1 MLSKRGW
8 LSKRLSGARDK
19 LRVMDRH
26 NTDKNPQNTRDINR
40 DLEKRLGASGQ
51 PQVRL
56 GESASAFSATEHFDG
71 LAGALVE
78 GSARV
83 DYSKPYAILGGAGTG
98 KTSLLIAA
106 ARDFLL
112 QGGSASEIMFF
123 APSKEAATAVR
134 ASLYER
140 VAGEG
145 DYAASGTFVRSVHS
159 WAFAFYRSVQA
170 LRGKK
175 PPRLITGAEHDMQIR
190 EILRGTAQD
199 GNRYWPDNVVP
210 ALDYAG
216 FAQQLRDL
224 LLRATER
231 GLSAADLRELGV
243 AHDRPMWEGAGH
255 FLEEYQQVQR
265 LSRTESLNA
274 SELLH
279 ATLGAFEC
287 PEGAQVVEQQRERVK
302 LLLVDDAHNLDPAS
316 ARLIQSFIA
325 PGTRTLIAGDP
336 DQCVFHFRGADE
348 AFLDSYSQDP
358 DHRVVLS
365 ASYRLT
371 PPAAQ
376 SVNAV
381 RRHLSAQ
388 PSRVELRSAG
398 AGETVG
404 AAVAES
410 MSADSVQVTIAPTET
425 AERLKIVDV
434 VRRAHVEDSVPWDD
448 IAVIVRGT
456 GSIARVRRSLM
467 AYGVPVKVDPTSVVL
482 AEQPLV
488 RMLLLAA
495 EASYR
500 DLTVAEMSDLLEGSV
515 GGADPVMVRRVH
527 RAVALAIRS
536 AQLAGQALRQHDNG
550 APFQAADYVTELLN
564 RPEAPEN
571 QWVTSHCGPREQEVL
586 QRVSTVLEAGRKALV
601 GQQSVEMVLWKIW
614 QATKLDMHLRTQ
626 ALKGGSLGA
635 QADADLDAVMSL
647 FDIVGDFAE
656 RNPQAKVKSFID
668 NIRAQQVPTGGRDQ
682 RGVRA
687 GAVEILP
694 AHAAAGR
701 QWKVAVVA
709 GVQEGQWPTGPTVG
723 GLFGQLELVDLLDR
737 NIDPSVPV
745 SRINDAI
752 EEERRLFLLAISRAT
767 DFVHVTSVQNSG
779 DEALVPSRFIA
790 EMEVEPTELAATGD
804 IEEASSQ
811 PPATST
817 TGALPR
823 VLAIESLLAELR
835 DAVTDENR
843 PGHERRAAA
852 RNLAKMAR
860 AGVHGAA
867 PEDWWGMAQPSSEER
882 VLSGGKI
889 RMSPSKLE
897 SWNTCALRTFLDS
910 NGGVSESTE
919 PMRVGIFIHAIAEQ
933 IVQGMELGEAQLAVK
948 EILPHVL
955 DGPGWKDTHTVQRWE
970 GGVERLYDYIASY
983 RDQGFDLESERTLRA
998 QVGQTEDGID
1008 VTLSGRADLLVTN
1021 PEDGLTQVIDFK
1033 TGKKAVSEK
1042 AAEESPQLSAY
1053 QFLLTLTERPGG
1065 DGKKYQPG
1073 GAALVYPGTEGRR
1086 IAKPQAELTEEK
1098 LGDTHDM
1105 LMDIA
1110 PVTAG
1115 PTYLATINEECTNCA
1130 FTSICPA
1137 QPEGKQV
1144 V

>member
-1 MLSKRGW
+1 
-8 LSKRLSGARDK
+8 
-19 LRVMDRH
+19 MDH
-26 NTDKNPQNTRDINR
+26 GSLKNPHSNPPLNPNH
-40 DLEKRLGASGQ
+40 DLEKRLGASGK
-51 PQVRL
+51 PKVRL
-56 GESASAFSATEHFDG
+56 GQPTDGIQPTEVFDG

-78 GSARV
+78 GSAQV
-83 DYSKPYAILGGAGTG
+83 DYSQPYAILGGPGTG
-98 KTSLLIAA
+98 KTSLLISA
-106 ARDFLL
+106 ARNFLL

-134 ASLYER
+134 AALYQR
-140 VAGEG
+140 MAGEG

-159 WAFAFYRSVQA
+159 WAFAFYRSVQT
-170 LRGKK
+170 LRGQKQ
-175 PPRLITGAEHDMQIR
+175 PRLITGAEHDMQIR
-190 EILRGTAQD
+190 EILRGTKED
-199 GNRYWPDNVVP
+199 GNRYWPANVVP
-210 ALDYAG
+210 ALSYAG

-231 GLSAADLRELGV
+231 GLSAQQLQQLGV
-243 AHDRPMWEGAGH
+243 EHNRPMWEAAGR
-255 FLEEYQQVQR
+255 FQEEYQQVQR
-265 LSRTESLNA
+265 LSRSESLNA

-279 ATLGAFEC
+279 ATLAAFEK
-287 PEGAQVVEQQRERVK
+287 PEGEKLVERQREKVK

-316 ARLIQSFIA
+316 ARLIESFMV

-348 AFLDSYSQDP
+348 AFLDSCSQDP

-376 SVNAV
+376 SVNAL
-381 RRHLSAQ
+381 RRHLGAQ

-398 AGETVG
+398 TSDSAILSARADGSSAGV
-404 AAVAES
+404 
-410 MSADSVQVTIAPTET
+410 DSVQVTITPTET

-434 VRRAHVEDSVPWDD
+434 VRRAHIEQQVAWDD

-456 GSIARVRRSLM
+456 GSIARVRRTLM

-500 DLTVAEMSDLLEGSV
+500 NLTVAEMHSVLEGSV

-536 AQLAGQALRQHDNG
+536 AQVAGQTLRAHEDG
-550 APFQAADYVTELLN
+550 RPFQAVDYVTELLN
-564 RPEAPEN
+564 HPEDPAN
-571 QWVTSHCGPREQEVL
+571 QWITSHCGPREQEVI
-586 QRVSTVLEAGRKALV
+586 QRVSTVLEAGRQAWKNNQ
-601 GQQSVEMVLWKIW
+601 GTEMVLWKIW

-647 FDIVGDFAE
+647 FDILGDFAE
-656 RNPQAKVKSFID
+656 RNPHAQMESFVE
-668 NIRAQQVPTGGRDQ
+668 NLRAQKVPTGGRDQ

-694 AHAAAGR
+694 AHAAAGH
-701 QWKVAVVA
+701 QWKVVAIA
-709 GVQEGQWPTGPTVG
+709 GVQEGEWPTGPTVG

-737 NIDPSVPV
+737 GINPSVPV
-745 SRINDAI
+745 ARINDAI
-752 EEERRLFLLAISRAT
+752 EEERRLFLLALSRAT
-767 DFVHVTSVQNSG
+767 DRVHVTCVRNSG

-790 EMEVEPTELAATGD
+790 EMDVEPTELATTD
-804 IEEASSQ
+804 ETEEAVGRKVSGSG
-811 PPATST
+811 A
-817 TGALPR
+817 GALPR

-835 DAVTDENR
+835 DAVTDPNR

-852 RNLAKMAR
+852 RNLAKMAQ

-867 PEDWWGMAQPSSEER
+867 PEDWWGMAEPSTDAR
-882 VLSGGKI
+882 VLAGDKI
-889 RMSPSKLE
+889 RLSPSKLE

-919 PMRVGIFIHAIAEQ
+919 AMRVGIFIHAIAEQ
-933 IVQGMELGEAQLAVK
+933 IVQGMELDEAQLAVR
-948 EILPHVL
+948 EILPYVL
-955 DGPGWKDTHTVQRWE
+955 DGPTWQGTQTIERWE
-970 GGVERLYDYIASY
+970 VGVKKLHGFINSY
-983 RDQGFDLESERTLRA
+983 RDKEFELETERTLRA
-998 QVGQTEDGID
+998 RVGQTPEGVE
-1008 VTLSGRADLLVTN
+1008 VTLSGRADLLATN

-1033 TGKKAVSEK
+1033 TGKTAVTK
-1042 AAEESPQLSAY
+1042 NTAAESPQLSAY

-1065 DGKKYQPG
+1065 NGQKYRPG
-1073 GAALVYPGTEGRR
+1073 GAELVYPGTS
-1086 IAKPQAELTEEK
+1086 AKTVTERNQAELTEEQ
-1098 LGDTHDM
+1098 LSGVHDQ
-1105 LMDIA
+1105 LMEIA

-1115 PTYLATINEECTNCA
+1115 PTYLATPYDGCRHCDFKA
-1130 FTSICPA
+1130 ICPS
-1137 QPEGKQV
+1137 QDEGNQV

>member
-1 MLSKRGW
+1 
-8 LSKRLSGARDK
+8 
-19 LRVMDRH
+19 MDH
-26 NTDKNPQNTRDINR
+26 GSLKNPHSNPPLNPNH
-40 DLEKRLGASGQ
+40 DLEKRLGASGK
-51 PQVRL
+51 PKVRL
-56 GESASAFSATEHFDG
+56 GQPTDAIQPSELFDG

-78 GSARV
+78 GSAQV
-83 DYSKPYAILGGAGTG
+83 DYSRPYAILGGPGTG
-98 KTSLLIAA
+98 KTSLLISA

-134 ASLYER
+134 AALYQR
-140 VAGEG
+140 MAGEG

-159 WAFAFYRSVQA
+159 WAFAFYRSVQT
-170 LRGKK
+170 LRGQKQ
-175 PPRLITGAEHDMQIR
+175 PRLITGAEHDMQIR
-190 EILRGTAQD
+190 EILRGTEED
-199 GNRYWPDNVVP
+199 GNRYWPANVVP
-210 ALDYAG
+210 ALSYAG

-231 GLSAADLRELGV
+231 GLSAQQLQQLGV
-243 AHDRPMWEGAGH
+243 EHNRPMWEAAGQ
-255 FLEEYQQVQR
+255 FQEEYQQVQR
-265 LSRTESLNA
+265 LSRSESLNA

-279 ATLGAFEC
+279 ATLAAFEK
-287 PEGAQVVEQQRERVK
+287 PEGEQLVERQREKVK

-316 ARLIQSFIA
+316 ARLIESFMV

-376 SVNAV
+376 SVNAL
-381 RRHLSAQ
+381 RRHLGAQ

-398 AGETVG
+398 FG
-404 AAVAES
+404 ADAHSSAAEGTGRGFI
-410 MSADSVQVTIAPTET
+410 DSEPVQVTITPTET

-434 VRRAHVEDSVPWDD
+434 VRRAHIEQQVAWDD

-456 GSIARVRRSLM
+456 GSIARVRRTLM

-500 DLTVAEMSDLLEGSV
+500 DLTVAEMHSVLEGSV

-536 AQLAGQALRQHDNG
+536 AQMAGQSLRAHEDG
-550 APFQAADYVTELLN
+550 RPFQAADYVTELLN
-564 RPEAPEN
+564 HPDDPDN
-571 QWVTSHCGPREQEVL
+571 QWILGHCGPREQEVI
-586 QRVSTVLEAGRKALV
+586 QRVSTVLEAGRQAWKNRQ
-601 GQQSVEMVLWKIW
+601 GTEMVLWKIW
-614 QATKLDMHLRTQ
+614 QATKLDMHLRAQ

-647 FDIVGDFAE
+647 FDILGDFAE
-656 RNPQAKVKSFID
+656 RNPHAQMESFVE
-668 NIRAQQVPTGGRDQ
+668 NLRAQKVPTGGRDQ

-701 QWKVAVVA
+701 QWKVVAIA
-709 GVQEGQWPTGPTVG
+709 GVQEGEWPTGPTVG

-737 NIDPSVPV
+737 GIDPSVPV
-745 SRINDAI
+745 ARINDAI
-752 EEERRLFLLAISRAT
+752 EEERRLFLLALSRAS
-767 DFVHVTSVQNSG
+767 DSVHVTCVRNSG

-790 EMEVEPTELAATGD
+790 EMGVELTELATTD
-804 IEEASSQ
+804 EAEAAAGSKVSG
-811 PPATST
+811 S
-817 TGALPR
+817 GAGSLPR

-835 DAVTDENR
+835 DAVTAPNR

-852 RNLAKMAR
+852 RNLAKMAQ

-867 PEDWWGMAQPSSEER
+867 PEDWWGMAEPSTDAR
-882 VLSGGKI
+882 VLAGDKI
-889 RMSPSKLE
+889 RLSPSKLE
-897 SWNTCALRTFLDS
+897 SWSTCALRTFLDS

-933 IVQGMELGEAQLAVK
+933 IVQGMDLDEAQLAVR

-955 DGPGWKDTHTVQRWE
+955 DGPAWKDAHTVARWE
-970 GGVERLYDYIASY
+970 KGVKKLHDFITGYS
-983 RDQGFDLESERTLRA
+983 DQELETERTLRA
-998 QVGQTEDGID
+998 RVGQTADGVE

-1033 TGKKAVSEK
+1033 TGKNAVSK
-1042 AAEESPQLSAY
+1042 KTAAESPQLSAY

-1065 DGKKYQPG
+1065 NGQKYRPG
-1073 GAALVYPGTEGRR
+1073 GAELVYPGTS
-1086 IAKPQAELTEEK
+1086 AKTITERNQAELTEEQLSEVHEK
-1098 LGDTHDM
+1098 L
-1105 LMDIA
+1105 LEIA

-1115 PTYLATINEECTNCA
+1115 PTYLATLNDGCRYCA
-1130 FTSICPA
+1130 FKAICPA
-1137 QPEGKQV
+1137 QDEGNQV
-1144 V
+1144 I

>member
-1 MLSKRGW
+1 
-8 LSKRLSGARDK
+8 
-19 LRVMDRH
+19 MDHDSLKSPH
-26 NTDKNPQNTRDINR
+26 NNPPLNPSH
-40 DLEKRLGASGQ
+40 DLEKRLGASGK
-51 PQVRL
+51 PKVRL
-56 GESASAFSATEHFDG
+56 GQPSDAIEPPEVFEG

-78 GSARV
+78 GSAQV
-83 DYSKPYAILGGAGTG
+83 DYSRPYAILGGPGTG
-98 KTSLLIAA
+98 KTSLLISA

-112 QGGSASEIMFF
+112 QGGSASEVMFF

-134 ASLYER
+134 AALYQR
-140 VAGEG
+140 MAGEG
-145 DYAASGTFVRSVHS
+145 GYAASGTFVRSVHS
-159 WAFAFYRSVQA
+159 WAFAFYRSVQT
-170 LRGKK
+170 LRGQKQ
-175 PPRLITGAEHDMQIR
+175 PRLITGAEHDMQIR
-190 EILRGTAQD
+190 EILRGTEED
-199 GNRYWPDNVVP
+199 GNRYWPANVVP
-210 ALDYAG
+210 ALGYAG

-231 GLSAADLRELGV
+231 GLSAQQLQELGV
-243 AHDRPMWEGAGH
+243 EHDRPMWEAAGR
-255 FLEEYQQVQR
+255 FQEEYQQVQR
-265 LSRTESLNA
+265 LSRSESLNA

-279 ATLGAFEC
+279 ATLAAFEK
-287 PEGAQVVEQQRERVK
+287 PEGEQLVERQREKVK

-316 ARLIQSFIA
+316 ARLIESFMV

-376 SVNAV
+376 SVNAL
-381 RRHLSAQ
+381 RRHLGAQ

-398 AGETVG
+398 TSDSAISSARADGSSAGV
-404 AAVAES
+404 
-410 MSADSVQVTIAPTET
+410 DSVQVTITPTET

-434 VRRAHVEDSVPWDD
+434 VRRAHIEQQVSWDD

-456 GSIARVRRSLM
+456 GSIARVRRTLM

-500 DLTVAEMSDLLEGSV
+500 DLTVAEMHSVLEGSV

-536 AQLAGQALRQHDNG
+536 AQMAGQSLRTHEDG
-550 APFQAADYVTELLN
+550 RSFQAADYVTELLN
-564 RPEAPEN
+564 HPDDPDN
-571 QWVTSHCGPREQEVL
+571 QWITGHCGPREQEVI
-586 QRVSTVLEAGRKALV
+586 QRVSTVLEAGRQAWKNRQ
-601 GQQSVEMVLWKIW
+601 GTEMVLWKIW
-614 QATKLDMHLRTQ
+614 QATKLDMHLRAQ

-647 FDIVGDFAE
+647 FDILGDFAE
-656 RNPQAKVKSFID
+656 RNPHAQVESFVE
-668 NIRAQQVPTGGRDQ
+668 NLRAQKVPTGGRDQ

-701 QWKVAVVA
+701 QWKVVAIA
-709 GVQEGQWPTGPTVG
+709 GVQEGEWPTGPTVG

-737 NIDPSVPV
+737 GIDPSVPV
-745 SRINDAI
+745 ARINDAI
-752 EEERRLFLLAISRAT
+752 EEERRLFLLALSRAT
-767 DFVHVTSVQNSG
+767 DSVHVTCVRNSG

-790 EMEVEPTELAATGD
+790 EMGVEPTELATTD
-804 IEEASSQ
+804 EAEAAAGNKVS
-811 PPATST
+811 
-817 TGALPR
+817 GAGAGTLPR

-835 DAVTDENR
+835 DAVTDTNR

-852 RNLAKMAR
+852 RNLAKMAQ

-867 PEDWWGMAQPSSEER
+867 PEDWWGMAEPSTDAP
-882 VLSGGKI
+882 VLAGDKI
-889 RMSPSKLE
+889 RLSPSKLE
-897 SWNTCALRTFLDS
+897 SWSTCALRTFLDS

-933 IVQGMELGEAQLAVK
+933 IVQGMELDEAQLAVR

-955 DGPGWKDTHTVQRWE
+955 DGPAWKDAHTVARWE
-970 GGVERLYDYIASY
+970 KGVKKLHDFITGYS
-983 RDQGFDLESERTLRA
+983 DQELETERTLRA
-998 QVGQTEDGID
+998 RVGQTPDGVE

-1033 TGKKAVSEK
+1033 TGKNAVSYK
-1042 AAEESPQLSAY
+1042 TAAESPQLSAY

-1065 DGKKYQPG
+1065 GGQKYRPG
-1073 GAALVYPGTEGRR
+1073 GAMLVYPGTQAGK
-1086 IAKPQAELTEEK
+1086 IAERDQVKLTEEQ
-1098 LGDTHDM
+1098 LSGVHDQ
-1105 LMDIA
+1105 LMEIA

-1115 PTYLATINEECTNCA
+1115 PTYLATPNDGCRYCA
-1130 FTSICPA
+1130 FKAICPA
-1137 QPEGKQV
+1137 QDEGNQV
-1144 V
+1144 I

>member
-1 MLSKRGW
+1 
-8 LSKRLSGARDK
+8 
-19 LRVMDRH
+19 MDHDSLKSPH
-26 NTDKNPQNTRDINR
+26 NNPPLNPSH
-40 DLEKRLGASGQ
+40 DLEKRLGASGK
-51 PQVRL
+51 PKVRL
-56 GESASAFSATEHFDG
+56 GQPTDAIEPPEVFEG

-78 GSARV
+78 GSAQV
-83 DYSKPYAILGGAGTG
+83 DYSRPYAILGGPGTG
-98 KTSLLIAA
+98 KTSLLISA

-112 QGGSASEIMFF
+112 QGGSASEVMFF

-134 ASLYER
+134 AALYQR
-140 VAGEG
+140 MAGEG
-145 DYAASGTFVRSVHS
+145 GYAASGTFVRSVHS
-159 WAFAFYRSVQA
+159 WAFAFYRSVQT
-170 LRGKK
+170 LRGQKQ
-175 PPRLITGAEHDMQIR
+175 PRLITGAEHDMHIR
-190 EILRGTAQD
+190 EILRGTEED
-199 GNRYWPDNVVP
+199 GNRYWPTNVVP
-210 ALDYAG
+210 ALSYAG

-231 GLSAADLRELGV
+231 GLSAQQLQELGIE
-243 AHDRPMWEGAGH
+243 HDRPMWEAAGR
-255 FLEEYQQVQR
+255 FQEEYQQVQR
-265 LSRTESLNA
+265 LSRSESLNA

-279 ATLGAFEC
+279 ATLAAFEK
-287 PEGAQVVEQQRERVK
+287 PEGEQLVERQREKVK

-316 ARLIQSFIA
+316 ARLIESFMV
-325 PGTRTLIAGDP
+325 PETRTLIAGDP

-348 AFLDSYSQDP
+348 AFLDSYSQDS

-376 SVNAV
+376 SVNAL
-381 RRHLSAQ
+381 RRYLGAQ

-398 AGETVG
+398 ISDSAISSVRADGSSAGV
-404 AAVAES
+404 
-410 MSADSVQVTIAPTET
+410 DSVQVTITPTET

-434 VRRAHVEDSVPWDD
+434 VRRAHIEHQVAWDD

-456 GSIARVRRSLM
+456 GSIARVRRTLM

-500 DLTVAEMSDLLEGSV
+500 DLTVAEMHSVLEGSV

-536 AQLAGQALRQHDNG
+536 AQMTGQSLRAHEDG
-550 APFQAADYVTELLN
+550 RPFQAADYVTELLN
-564 RPEAPEN
+564 HPDDPDN
-571 QWVTSHCGPREQEVL
+571 QWILGHCGPREQEVI
-586 QRVSTVLEAGRKALV
+586 QRVSTVLESGRQAWKNRQ
-601 GQQSVEMVLWKIW
+601 GTEMVLWKIW
-614 QATKLDMHLRTQ
+614 QATKLDMHLRAQ

-647 FDIVGDFAE
+647 FDILGDFAE
-656 RNPQAKVKSFID
+656 RNPHAQVKSFVE
-668 NIRAQQVPTGGRDQ
+668 NLRAQKVPTGGRDQ

-701 QWKVAVVA
+701 QWKVVAIA
-709 GVQEGQWPTGPTVG
+709 GVQEGEWPTGPTVG

-737 NIDPSVPV
+737 GIDPSVPV
-745 SRINDAI
+745 ARINDAI
-752 EEERRLFLLAISRAT
+752 EEERRLFLLALSRAT
-767 DFVHVTSVQNSG
+767 DSAHVTCVRNSG

-790 EMEVEPTELAATGD
+790 EMGVEPTELATTD
-804 IEEASSQ
+804 ETEEIAGSKVSG
-811 PPATST
+811 AGA
-817 TGALPR
+817 GALPR

-835 DAVTDENR
+835 DAVTDPNR

-852 RNLAKMAR
+852 RNLAKMAQ

-867 PEDWWGMAQPSSEER
+867 PEDWWGMAEPSTDAP
-882 VLSGGKI
+882 VLARDKI
-889 RMSPSKLE
+889 RLSPSKLE
-897 SWNTCALRTFLDS
+897 SWSTCALRTFLDS

-933 IVQGMELGEAQLAVK
+933 IVQGMELDEAQLAVR

-955 DGPGWKDTHTVQRWE
+955 DGPAWKDAQTVARWE
-970 GGVERLYDYIASY
+970 GGVKKLHGFIAGY
-983 RDQGFDLESERTLRA
+983 RDKEFELETERTLRA
-998 QVGQTEDGID
+998 RVGQTPDGVE

-1021 PEDGLTQVIDFK
+1021 PEDGLTKVIDFK
-1033 TGKKAVSEK
+1033 TGKTVVTKN
-1042 AAEESPQLSAY
+1042 AAAESPQLSAY
-1053 QFLLTLTERPGG
+1053 QFLLPLNERSGGTGEKYRPGG
-1065 DGKKYQPG
+1065 
-1073 GAALVYPGTEGRR
+1073 ATLVYPGTQ
-1086 IAKPQAELTEEK
+1086 AKTITERNQTELTEEQ
-1098 LGDTHDM
+1098 LSAVHDQ
-1105 LMDIA
+1105 LMEIA

-1115 PTYLATINEECTNCA
+1115 PTYLATPNDGCRHCDFKT
-1130 FTSICPA
+1130 ICPA
-1137 QPEGKQV
+1137 QDEGNQV
-1144 V
+1144 I